1 MTTDTGEIRFGRFR
15 LDPVRRVLRA
25 DEVPVRLGARAID
38 VLLELVRHRD
48 RIVSKDQLLD
58 SVWPGLIVEE
68 NNLQVQVSALR
79 KLLGPQTIATIPGR
93 GYQFIAD
100 IEVRDA
106 GRPRAVASTNASTD
120 TSTDAAPN
128 RGRNAAARRRL
139 PVQRSALVG
148 REDDLADLCALLPA
162 HALVTLTGPGGI
174 GKTRLALAAAA
185 ALQPAYA
192 DGVHWIDLAS
202 VVDAQRAPAVVAA
215 GLGIDLLPGV
225 QAEAVIADALRGQS
239 LLLVLDNCEHLLDV
253 VAPLVDALLRQA
265 AGVHV
270 LATSQAPLRLG
281 VEQVL
286 RVEALSLPAG
296 NDIASADEASHYGA
310 LALFVM
316 RAGAAQP
323 GFALQPDTVQV
334 AVEIC
339 RRLDGMPLAIELA
352 AARLPLLGLTGLRD
366 RLDERLQLLTR
377 GASDAPSRQQ
387 TLRATLEWSHALL
400 SPAEQTVFR
409 RLGVFAG
416 GFSLALAQRVAADPL
431 DDAWLVLDSLGA
443 LVDRSLVVA
452 SVDGEP
458 RYHLLESARAFALER
473 LAAAGEM
480 ETLQLRRAEALREQV
495 EAFDAATAVEPR
507 FDRLVQACEPELDNL
522 RAALR
527 WAMDAPGQR
536 ELALALLAGSSSLWT
551 EIDPFGDVIAHYRRA
566 REWLDD
572 AVPPLLAARF
582 RIAIQAVARLRMLSS
597 AHWRDEAWL
606 ALQTYRRRDDRI
618 GLYKALCALGGATR
632 DVIDADAAG
641 ALLEEAARIEDP
653 AWSPRL
659 RSRRQLALE
668 WWHDLGGRF
677 EAAREAGRAHVAL
690 AGEAGATGEIA
701 ALSNLAD
708 TEFELGNAEEA
719 VRLCRRAIA
728 RAASLDRPAAAAH
741 AYGNMVPALLQQ
753 GDPAEAEA
761 VIRAGRALLVRGL
774 GMAFVLLMPLAL
786 LVLRRG
792 ELELAARLVG
802 SADRAYAADGG
813 YMLHPPERRM
823 RETIMTALRE
833 RLSENTVA
841 ALLREGAAWPEAE
854 AFARAGIAEGGAA
867 GR

>member
-1 MTTDTGEIRFGRFR
+1 MTPDAREIRFGRFQ

-25 DEVPVRLGARAID
+25 DGVPVRLGARAID

-58 SVWPGLIVEE
+58 GVWPGLIVEE

-79 KLLGPQTIATIPGR
+79 RLLGPQTIATIPGR

-100 IEVRDA
+100 IDVREA
-106 GRPRAVASTNASTD
+106 AATPSAASPG
-120 TSTDAAPN
+120 AAPGGE
-128 RGRNAAARRRL
+128 RAATMRRRL
-139 PVQRSALVG
+139 PVQRSVLIG
-148 REDDLADLCALLPA
+148 RDDDVADLCALLAA

-192 DGVHWIDLAS
+192 DGVHWIDLSA
-202 VVDAQRAPAVVAA
+202 VVDAQRARAVVAA
-215 GLGIDLLPGV
+215 GLGIELLPGAH
-225 QAEAVIADALRGQS
+225 AEAVIADALRGQS
-239 LLLVLDNCEHLLDV
+239 LLLVLDNCEHLLAA

-281 VEQVL
+281 IEQVL
-286 RVEALSLPAG
+286 RVEALSLPPG
-296 NDIASADEASHYGA
+296 NGNGIALPAEAERYGA
-310 LALFVM
+310 LALFVA
-316 RAGAAQP
+316 RARAAQP
-323 GFALQPDTVQV
+323 GFALQPDTVPV

-387 TLRATLEWSHALL
+387 TLRATLEWSHSLL
-400 SPAEQTVFR
+400 APAEQTVFR

-416 GFSLALAQRVAADPL
+416 GFSLALAQRVAADPQ
-431 DDAWLVLDSLGA
+431 DDAWLVLDRLGV

-458 RYHLLESARAFALER
+458 RYHLLESARAYALER
-473 LAAAGEM
+473 LDTAGET
-480 ETLQLRRAEALREQV
+480 EALQLRRAEALREQV
-495 EAFDAATAVEPR
+495 EAFDEASAIEPR
-507 FDRLVQACEPELDNL
+507 FDRLVQAFEPELDNL

-572 AVPPLLAARF
+572 SVPPLLAARF

-597 AHWRDEAWL
+597 AQWRDEAWL
-606 ALQTYRRRDDRI
+606 ALQAYRRSDDRI

-641 ALLEEAARIEDP
+641 ALLDEAAQLEDP

-677 EAAREAGRAHVAL
+677 DAARDAGRAHVAL

-719 VRLCRRAIA
+719 VRLCRRAIE
-728 RAASLDRPAAAAH
+728 RAAALGRPAAAAH

-761 VIRAGRALLVRGL
+761 VIHAGRALLVRGL
-774 GMAFVLLMPLAL
+774 GTAFVLLMPLAL

-792 ELELAARLVG
+792 EFELAARLVG

-813 YMLHPPERRM
+813 YMMHPPERRM
-823 RETIMTALRE
+823 RDTIMSALRE
-833 RLSENTVA
+833 RLAAAAIASLMQQGAEWSE
-841 ALLREGAAWPEAE
+841 PE
-854 AFARAGIAEGGAA
+854 AFARAGIGDAGA
-867 GR
+867 RPQPPS